1 VADVEMV
8 FFRDTGWSA
17 VGGEDIFPVAMQIRA
32 RRFVVYA
39 VTAAL
44 VVANAFAAHVHAA
57 PGHIPLTLNSDDHH
71 HGAPGNHSHGDV
83 GVEQMAIP
91 CHGNDPTT
99 DTATK
104 HNCCV
109 ASCSAVA
116 FIVASFEFDMVL
128 PDTDYSASVAPV
140 LTAASLNAVDP
151 PPR

>member
-1 VADVEMV
+1 MPPMAL
-8 FFRDTGWSA
+8 
-17 VGGEDIFPVAMQIRA
+17 QIRA

-44 VVANAFAAHVHAA
+44 AVANAFAPHAHAA
-57 PGHIPLTLNSDDHH
+57 PGHGPLTLISDDHH
-71 HGAPGNHSHGDV
+71 HGATSSHSHGDV
-83 GVEQMAIP
+83 AVEQPAMP
-91 CHGNDPTT
+91 CHGDDPAT

-116 FIVASFEFDMVL
+116 FIVASFDFNMAL
-128 PDTDYSASVAPV
+128 PPADYSASVTPLLRAVAPS
-140 LTAASLNAVDP
+140 TADP